1 MSYNNITYFSNALG
15 KQSNALVYVPD
26 NPDNAPFRVVY
37 QLHGYSD
44 DATMWMWRSNISRYA
59 EDRGLMIVC
68 PDGGKGFYTNS
79 YLTDEYYE
87 DHILETV
94 EFIDKVFNTSKKRED
109 RFIGGL
115 SMGGYGAMKI
125 GLKYNDKFSSIAAHS
140 AVMDIKDFY
149 EMRDRDNDVPGRKRL
164 DSIFGGSPENIKE
177 EDDIFYL
184 AKKYGNRIRIHFDCG
199 EEDFLFAENEALHKF
214 MTENK
219 INHIYETHPGVH
231 CWDYWDAHVP
241 AALDFHLNV

>member
-1 MSYNNITYFSNALG
+1 MSYNNITFYSNALG
-15 KQSNALVYVPD
+15 KQSQMLVYVPD
-26 NPDNAPFRVVY
+26 NLNLAPFKVVY

-59 EDRGLMIVC
+59 EERGLMIVC
-68 PDGGKGFYTNS
+68 PDGGKGYYTNS
-79 YLTDEYYE
+79 YQADEYYE

-94 EFIDKVFNTSKKRED
+94 EFIDKVFNTSKKKED

-125 GLKYNDKFSSIAAHS
+125 GLKNTDKFNSIAVHS

-149 EMRDRDNDVPGRKRL
+149 KVAYDNNEEARIKRFNA
-164 DSIFGGSPENIKE
+164 IFGPLENLKD
-177 EDDIFYL
+177 EDDLFYL
-184 AKKYGNRIRIHFDCG
+184 VEKYGKNINIRFDCG
-199 EEDFLFAENEALHKF
+199 TEDFLFLNNEDMNKF
-214 MTENK
+214 MNEKGIKHT
-219 INHIYETHPGVH
+219 YETFPGCH

-241 AALDFHLNV
+241 AALDFHLGK